1 MSVMLNRKCQTVTT
15 KQLLGAPAHWPRK
28 SLALATQQVTGILA
42 VVLWEG
48 SLLRG
53 KQPELDEH
61 TSGLQVQSSDN
72 RKQVKLWPK
81 KPCIVKI
88 KPIPQGIAHIKTTYK
103 SGEATKLM

>member
-1 MSVMLNRKCQTVTT
+1 MN
-15 KQLLGAPAHWPRK
+15 
-28 SLALATQQVTGILA
+28 
-42 VVLWEG
+42 
-48 SLLRG
+48 
-53 KQPELDEH
+53 EH

-72 RKQVKLWPK
+72 QKQVKLWPK